1 MYSSLVELLNKDT
14 KKRRII
20 ACSSK
25 ATANQFICLFN
36 LISAYRNYEQ
46 MFVEEG
52 KEGPSFITDW
62 VQNYQEHQGVMEL
75 SQEILY

>member
-1 MYSSLVELLNKDT
+1 
-14 KKRRII
+14 
-20 ACSSK
+20 
-25 ATANQFICLFN
+25 
-36 LISAYRNYEQ
+36 

-75 SQEILY
+75 N